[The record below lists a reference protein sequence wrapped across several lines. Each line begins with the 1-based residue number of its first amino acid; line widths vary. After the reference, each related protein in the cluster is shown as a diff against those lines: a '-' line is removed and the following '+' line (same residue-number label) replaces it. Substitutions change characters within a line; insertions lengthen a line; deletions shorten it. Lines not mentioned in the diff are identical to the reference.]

1 MRPDSRIE
9 MLLLE
14 VFSQQEAER
23 EWLAQACLRR
33 AAFQFEQAEVWEEA
47 AHCWRE
53 AGETN
58 KAAELYLL
66 LDDYEHAA
74 ALLVAAGR
82 YAEAQAQYEQWLS
95 TLRPDDAVGQA
106 TARLG
111 IALCLTRLKSQH
123 AARNHYR
130 AARAIIETENS
141 PRDRLTQGR
150 CWEVLGQYGLRVERE
165 DIVQVAYENAL
176 ASYGQPHHG
185 ERLRAAQAYLSAV
198 KDNRLLAEDLNG
210 RVAEWMAEQPIAP
223 PRKEDEP
230 GRFAA
235 FIARGNAGNVSDVDY
250 LMHRLEREPDLAVT
264 KLADYALS
272 LVRTPHGEERIKHY
286 LFEGTQTQRNFAA
299 LYFKRTGGRGRHLL
313 AEAYIQGKIDSVQ
326 AFAR

>member
-1 MRPDSRIE
+1 MKPDGRIA

-14 VFSQQEAER
+14 VFSQQEAGR
-23 EWLAQACLRR
+23 EWLAQDCLRR
-33 AAFQFEQAEVWEEA
+33 AAFQFEQAQVWQEA

-82 YAEAQAQYEQWLS
+82 YTEAQSQYEQWLS
-95 TLRPDDAVGQA
+95 ALRPDDAVGQV
-106 TARLG
+106 TAHLG
-111 IALCLTRLKSQH
+111 IALCLTRLKSPH
-123 AARNHYR
+123 AARGHYR
-130 AARAIIETENS
+130 TARAIIEADNV

-150 CWEVLGQYGLRVERE
+150 CWEALGQYGLRAERE

-176 ASYGQPHHG
+176 ASYGRQHHG

-198 KDNRLLAEDLNG
+198 KENRLLAEDLSG
-210 RVAEWMAEQPIAP
+210 RVAEWLAEQLLAP

-235 FIARGNAGNVSDVDY
+235 FVARGRAGNVADVDY
-250 LMHRLEREPDLAVT
+250 LMHRLEQEPDLAVT
-264 KLADYALS
+264 KLADYALG

-286 LFEGTQTQRNFAA
+286 LFEGTQKQRNFAA
-299 LYFKRTGGRGRHLL
+299 LYFKRTGERGSLL
-313 AEAYIQGKIDSVQ
+313 AEAYIQGKIDRVQ